1 MLLQDEHIALRWSAI
16 RVRFGLA
23 INIWSLR
30 DPENIEQHT
39 ITHYF
44 VGEIIDS
51 VSEPLILF
59 EIPAQALID
68 LLLDYTFADTGKG
81 VPQMNYV
88 VKAGDTLSK
97 IATRNGMTLAQL
109 LQLNPSIKNPNKIS
123 VGDKINLPDT
133 STENTK
139 PLPSNVVP
147 AKPANTTAAAGG
159 ALGTA
164 LADMLGELSAKYE
177 TGGRGPGTVSTGAG
191 DPGGVSYGSYQMAS
205 KMGVPARFVTQAGF
219 PWPSDFQNLKAGTAP
234 FTACWKRIA
243 TAETDAF
250 QRAQH
255 AFIKKSHYDLLA
267 AKVLNEDGL
276 DVNTRS
282 RALQDVIWSC
292 SVQHGGATLIV
303 HRALARVS
311 LPTSDPGYDEQ
322 AIRAIYAERG
332 KKKADVN
339 LVYFSRSSP
348 AVQKGVANRFKNE
361 LQDALA
367 MLAKEA

>member
-1 MLLQDEHIALRWSAI
+1 
-16 RVRFGLA
+16 
-23 INIWSLR
+23 
-30 DPENIEQHT
+30 
-39 ITHYF
+39 
-44 VGEIIDS
+44 
-51 VSEPLILF
+51 
-59 EIPAQALID
+59 
-68 LLLDYTFADTGKG
+68 
-81 VPQMNYV
+81 MNYV
-88 VKAGDTLSK
+88 VKSGDTLSK
-97 IATRNGMTLAQL
+97 IATRNGITLAQL
-109 LQLNPSIKNPNKIS
+109 LQLNPKITNPNKIK
-123 VGDKINLPDT
+123 VGDVVTVPDT

-139 PLPSNVVP
+139 PLPKHPVSP
-147 AKPANTTAAAGG
+147 APAPVSKPTAAG
-159 ALGTA
+159 ALGAA
-164 LADMLGELSAKYE
+164 LADALGELSAKYE

-205 KMGVPARFVTQAGF
+205 KMGVPTRFVTQSGF
-219 PWPSDFQNLKAGTAP
+219 PWLADFQNLKAGTAP